1 MAARRSSGTPRRS
14 RGSIR
19 KRLAASSGT
28 RIEKD
33 LLGERAVPADALYG
47 IHTVRAVENLGFSG
61 RILANYRDY
70 IRALA
75 TVKKAAARANR
86 DAHVIDALRQSAI
99 ERACDALI
107 RGEHLAQFPVD
118 MLAGGG
124 SIAVN
129 MNVNEVIANLAC
141 EDLGGARGS
150 YEPVH
155 PKIHVNASQSTADVC
170 HTAVRMTVLS
180 RWGRLLRVLSQCVE
194 AFRAKAAELRPVVT
208 ISRTCLQD
216 ASPVSLGELFGGH
229 AAAIARRASELAQ
242 SVKALAHINLGGT
255 AIGSGSGAS
264 ASYRHAI
271 VKRLNE
277 IAGQKFTLR
286 PNLYDAAQN
295 IDDLAAVSAQLAML
309 AEVLIKVAQDLRLL
323 SSGPEGGFGEIIL
336 PAVQEGSSIFPGKIN
351 PVIPETMLQC
361 CFQVLGCERAT
372 RLALERGEL
381 NLNVFEG
388 AAAAN
393 VFDAIAMM
401 ERAVALFVERCVG
414 GIAANKERCRQL
426 ATRARY

>member
-1 MAARRSSGTPRRS
+1 MAASRRLATTTKRRS
-14 RGSIR
+14 R
-19 KRLAASSGT
+19 KRLVTPSGS
-28 RIEKD
+28 RLEKD
-33 LLGERAVPADALYG
+33 LLGERSVPADALYG

-61 RILANYRDY
+61 RVLSNYPDY

-75 TVKKAAARANR
+75 TVKKAASRANR
-86 DAHVIDALRQSAI
+86 DARVIDARRQSAI
-99 ERACDALI
+99 ERACDSLI
-107 RGEHLAQFPVD
+107 RGEHLTQFPVD

-129 MNVNEVIANLAC
+129 MNLNEVIANLAC

-155 PKIHVNASQSTADVC
+155 PKTHVNASQSTADVC
-170 HTAVRMTVLS
+170 HTAVRMTALS
-180 RWGRLLRVLSQCVE
+180 RWSGLRRSLNRCIE
-194 AFRAKAAELRPVVT
+194 TFRAKAAELRPVVT

-229 AAAIARRASELAQ
+229 AAAIARRTGELTQSMRALAQ
-242 SVKALAHINLGGT
+242 INLGGT

-264 ASYRHAI
+264 ASYRRAI

-277 IAGQKFTLR
+277 IAGRKFTLR

-309 AEVLIKVAQDLRLL
+309 AEVLIKLAQDLRLL

-388 AAAAN
+388 MAAAN

-401 ERAVALFVERCVG
+401 DRAVALFAERCVS
-414 GIAANKERCRQL
+414 GIVANKKRCREL
-426 ATRARY
+426 ASRTRY